1 MHIKCGSCGTR
12 YSLDA
17 DRIKGD
23 SVTIKCPSCHKSMV
37 VQKPQKS
44 TDPVTTH
51 TVGPGP
57 NQKKARKGKKL
68 LNGNG
73 TGSDLDL
80 TIEDLAAFQDLDLS
94 LLEDSGVFSV
104 DLPVKDHDSLD
115 LEDRVS
121 YDFSDVDVSALDEDS
136 YSQGKVVTVEF
147 EPPPGSFSA
156 AQSVA
161 LSTRTPQAVIYYTM
175 DGSEPGEESEAYLDP
190 IDVVETTTIKAIA
203 IKSGWDPSDLVEAEY
218 QITGKAGLVT
228 FLPEPGEFALE
239 TKVEL
244 TCATPNS
251 KIYYTIDGKEPTPK
265 SQVFEKPITI
275 PEDSEI
281 TIKARAYKKGWEPG
295 DVESGTYKVT
305 GHVKAITFSVEPG
318 VYTSGIEVALSCQT
332 PKADIHYTVDGSE
345 PTAKS
350 PKYGKPVPIKATT
363 TVKAR
368 AFLKGWTPSDVL
380 TGTFTITGKVKTPV
394 VSPEP
399 GVYPKPQH
407 VTITCP
413 DKEAAILFTTDG
425 TDPNENSPVFSQ
437 KLEISAP
444 TVIKAMAVI
453 PGWEPSDGIIAEY
466 EITGQAAEP
475 TCQPK
480 PGSYDNPIEVVLE
493 SSTPGAAIHFTLD
506 GSDPTEKSSNF
517 GSPIKLAESA
527 TLKARAFKP
536 GWEPS
541 RTLEAEYKIVQ
552 AVSGPVIS
560 PAAGRFKDGQTVSIK
575 CDTPEAEIY
584 YTLDGDEPT
593 EKKLKYGK
601 PFDVNESSIVKAR
614 AFRKGWTPSEIVT
627 AEFTITRIVAAPVA
641 SPAGGQFDK
650 TQSVSLSCGTSDA
663 AIYFTSDGSDPTEK
677 SPKYEKPIDIAESGA
692 LKAKAFKEGW
702 EPSDVVTAEFTI
714 TRTVAT
720 PAMSPSGGRFDKTQ
734 SVSLSCGTP
743 DAAVYY
749 TLDNSDPTEKSS
761 KYEKPIDIAETS
773 TLKVRAFHKG
783 WEPSEIATA
792 EFTITRTVATPAM
805 SPSGGRFDKTQSV
818 SLSCGTSDAAIYF
831 TSDGSD
837 PTEKSPKYEKPIDIA
852 ESGALKAKAF
862 KEGWEPSDV
871 VTAEFTITRTV
882 ATPAMSPSGGRFDKT
897 QSVSLSCST
906 SDAAI
911 YFTLDGSDPTE
922 KSSKYEKPI
931 DIAESGALR
940 AKAFKE
946 GWEPSGIAAAEFTI
960 TRTVATPAMSPSGGR
975 FDKTQSVSLS
985 CGTSDAAVYYTLDNS
1000 DPTEKS
1006 SKYEK
1011 PVEIADTST
1020 LKARA
1025 FHKGW
1030 EPSDVVT
1037 AEFTITRTVAT
1048 PAMSP
1053 SGGRFDKTQ
1062 SVSLSCGTSD
1072 AAVYYTLDNSDP
1084 TEKSSK
1090 YEKPVE
1096 IADTSTLKARAFHKG
1111 WEPSDVVTAEFTIT
1125 RTVATPAMSP
1135 SGGRFDKNQSV
1146 SLSCG
1151 TSDAAVYYTLDN
1163 SDPTEKSSKYEKP
1176 IEIAESGTLKAKA
1189 FKEGW
1194 EPSDIATAE
1203 FEITRSVA
1211 EPVISPAGGAFAD
1224 TQIIDISCSTED
1236 AAIHYTTDGTEPEEK
1251 STWYSGPIEISESVV
1266 LKARGFKKGWTP
1278 SQVVQSEFTI
1288 TRTVAAPVASP
1299 SGGQF
1304 DQAQTVSLSCD
1315 TPEATLYYTLDNS
1328 DPTEASLKYA
1338 EPIEVAGSTT
1348 LKARAFKDEWE
1359 PSDIVTA
1366 DFTISRA
1373 AATPVASPS
1382 GGQFDQTQT
1391 VSLSCDTPDAA
1402 IYYTL
1407 DNSDPTESSLKY
1419 TEPIE
1424 IAESTTLKARAF
1436 KDEWEPSDIVTADFT
1451 ISRAVA
1457 APVASPSGGQFDQ
1470 AQTVSLS
1477 CDTPEATLY
1486 YTLDN
1491 SDPTEASS
1499 KYGETIEVA
1508 ESTTLKARAFKD
1520 EWEPSDIVTADFTIS
1535 RAVATPVASPSGGQ
1549 FDQTQMV
1556 SLSCDTPDAAIYYT
1570 LDNSDPTESS
1580 LKYTEPIE
1588 IAESTTLKARAFKDQ
1603 WEPSGIAI
1611 ADFTISRTVATPVAS
1626 PSGGQFDQTQTV
1638 SLSCDTPDA
1647 AIYYTLDN
1655 SDPTENSSKYEGS
1668 IEIAESTT
1676 LKARA
1681 FKDQWEPSGIAIAD
1695 FTISRTVAT
1704 PVASPSGGQFD
1715 QTQTVS
1721 LSCDTPDAAIYY
1733 TLDNSDPTENSSKYE
1748 GSIEIAESTTLKV
1761 RAFNDGWE
1769 PSEIVTAEYAIT
1781 RKTEAPEF
1789 NPPPAEYAESVQVSI
1804 SSPAPNAVIHYTI
1817 DGTDPDAGAP
1827 VYDDSIVV
1835 LETTTIKAFAVVEGW
1850 EPSDIVVGEFWIPEE
1865 ELAHEEAQPP
1875 EDAFEEKPAAPVPTE
1890 ESQEAPEETA
1900 ESEEAPEETAESE
1913 EGPEET
1919 AESEEGPEETVESEE
1934 GPEETVEPE
1943 EAEEKELPPWA
1954 KPATPRDPG
1963 RIVPFPK
1970 IALDGTAVE
1979 TFVGKD
1985 GPEYGYEPLD
1995 VEGPPPSE
2003 PTPADEPEELQDV
2016 EEPAVVEEP
2025 EQEDVE
2031 VFEEEVAEA
2040 AEEPAPVEE
2049 DVVDLTSY
2057 EDEEESEED
2066 SAFDEEIKEPDED
2079 SVALGAYQSEQADD
2093 MGDIEVEPLP
2103 DDESGFVP
2111 FDSIEPPP
2119 SEPEL
2124 PPPPPEEPEVLQ
2136 VSAEPDLGAP
2146 SVEELEAERRAEEE
2160 ARAAREAE
2168 KEAERLAKEAE
2179 KEAERAAKEAQRQ
2192 AKEAEKEAERAAKE
2206 AEKEAQRQAKEA
2218 EKAEKEAEKEAKRQ
2232 AKEQARQLKPE
2243 RETNWRM
2250 IGIIAVVLVLV
2261 AVGVG
2266 LVMVLPSHLAKSEA
2280 KAAWQGYQVLKA
2292 LDDSVKANVPYEKY
2306 GLPVTKAR
2314 VEIDK
2319 LKDNPAY
2326 TQLDEIMTLYEVAGD
2341 LWDAKEFREE
2351 TAMVDALKKVCPLA
2365 ENLANAKDSPAQ
2377 KDAVQAKI
2385 GCAPG
2390 YYSGVFAEAEK
2401 PSTEPIKPDPRL
2413 VHVEAVLKML
2423 WAHASDKLETF
2434 AKLNKPE

>member
-614 AFRKGWTPSEIVT
+614 AFRKGWTPSEIAT
-627 AEFTITRIVAAPVA
+627 AEFTITRTVATPAM
-641 SPAGGQFDK
+641 SPSGGRFDK

-734 SVSLSCGTP
+734 SVSLSCSTS
-743 DAAVYY
+743 DAAIYF
-749 TLDNSDPTEKSS
+749 TLDGSDPTEKSS
-761 KYEKPIDIAETS
+761 KYEKPIDIAES
-773 TLKVRAFHKG
+773 GALRAKAFKEG
-783 WEPSEIATA
+783 WEPSGIAAA

-1090 YEKPVE
+1090 YEKP
-1096 IADTSTLKARAFHKG
+1096 
-1111 WEPSDVVTAEFTIT
+1111 
-1125 RTVATPAMSP
+1125 
-1135 SGGRFDKNQSV
+1135 
-1146 SLSCG
+1146 
-1151 TSDAAVYYTLDN
+1151 
-1163 SDPTEKSSKYEKP
+1163 

-1338 EPIEVAGSTT
+1338 EPIKVAGSTT

-1470 AQTVSLS
+1470 TQTVSLS

-1499 KYGETIEVA
+1499 KYSEAIDVA

-1580 LKYTEPIE
+1580 LKYTEP
-1588 IAESTTLKARAFKDQ
+1588 
-1603 WEPSGIAI
+1603 
-1611 ADFTISRTVATPVAS
+1611 
-1626 PSGGQFDQTQTV
+1626 
-1638 SLSCDTPDA
+1638 
-1647 AIYYTLDN
+1647 
-1655 SDPTENSSKYEGS
+1655 

-1890 ESQEAPEETA
+1890 ESQEAPEETVESEEGPEETA

-1919 AESEEGPEETVESEE
+1919 VESEE
-1934 GPEETVEPE
+1934 APEETAEPE

-2025 EQEDVE
+2025 EQGDVE

>member
-714 TRTVAT
+714 TRTVAA

-1090 YEKPVE
+1090 YEKP
-1096 IADTSTLKARAFHKG
+1096 
-1111 WEPSDVVTAEFTIT
+1111 
-1125 RTVATPAMSP
+1125 
-1135 SGGRFDKNQSV
+1135 
-1146 SLSCG
+1146 
-1151 TSDAAVYYTLDN
+1151 
-1163 SDPTEKSSKYEKP
+1163 

-1419 TEPIE
+1419 AEPIE

-1470 AQTVSLS
+1470 TQT
-1477 CDTPEATLY
+1477 
-1486 YTLDN
+1486 
-1491 SDPTEASS
+1491 
-1499 KYGETIEVA
+1499 
-1508 ESTTLKARAFKD
+1508 
-1520 EWEPSDIVTADFTIS
+1520 
-1535 RAVATPVASPSGGQ
+1535 
-1549 FDQTQMV
+1549 V

-1588 IAESTTLKARAFKDQ
+1588 IAESTTLKARAFKDE
-1603 WEPSGIAI
+1603 WEPSDIVT
-1611 ADFTISRTVATPVAS
+1611 ADFTISRAVATPVAS
-1626 PSGGQFDQTQTV
+1626 PSGGQFDQAQTV
-1638 SLSCDTPDA
+1638 SLSCDTPEA
-1647 AIYYTLDN
+1647 TLYYTLDN
-1655 SDPTENSSKYEGS
+1655 SDPTEASSKYG
-1668 IEIAESTT
+1668 ES
-1676 LKARA
+1676 
-1681 FKDQWEPSGIAIAD
+1681 D
-1695 FTISRTVAT
+1695 
-1704 PVASPSGGQFD
+1704 
-1715 QTQTVS
+1715 
-1721 LSCDTPDAAIYY
+1721 
-1733 TLDNSDPTENSSKYE
+1733 
-1748 GSIEIAESTTLKV
+1748 
-1761 RAFNDGWE
+1761 
-1769 PSEIVTAEYAIT
+1769 
-1781 RKTEAPEF
+1781 
-1789 NPPPAEYAESVQVSI
+1789 
-1804 SSPAPNAVIHYTI
+1804 
-1817 DGTDPDAGAP
+1817 
-1827 VYDDSIVV
+1827 
-1835 LETTTIKAFAVVEGW
+1835 
-1850 EPSDIVVGEFWIPEE
+1850 
-1865 ELAHEEAQPP
+1865 
-1875 EDAFEEKPAAPVPTE
+1875 
-1890 ESQEAPEETA
+1890 
-1900 ESEEAPEETAESE
+1900 
-1913 EGPEET
+1913 
-1919 AESEEGPEETVESEE
+1919 
-1934 GPEETVEPE
+1934 
-1943 EAEEKELPPWA
+1943 
-1954 KPATPRDPG
+1954 
-1963 RIVPFPK
+1963 
-1970 IALDGTAVE
+1970 
-1979 TFVGKD
+1979 
-1985 GPEYGYEPLD
+1985 
-1995 VEGPPPSE
+1995 
-2003 PTPADEPEELQDV
+2003 
-2016 EEPAVVEEP
+2016 
-2025 EQEDVE
+2025 
-2031 VFEEEVAEA
+2031 
-2040 AEEPAPVEE
+2040 
-2049 DVVDLTSY
+2049 
-2057 EDEEESEED
+2057 
-2066 SAFDEEIKEPDED
+2066 
-2079 SVALGAYQSEQADD
+2079 
-2093 MGDIEVEPLP
+2093 
-2103 DDESGFVP
+2103 
-2111 FDSIEPPP
+2111 
-2119 SEPEL
+2119 
-2124 PPPPPEEPEVLQ
+2124 
-2136 VSAEPDLGAP
+2136 
-2146 SVEELEAERRAEEE
+2146 
-2160 ARAAREAE
+2160 
-2168 KEAERLAKEAE
+2168 
-2179 KEAERAAKEAQRQ
+2179 
-2192 AKEAEKEAERAAKE
+2192 
-2206 AEKEAQRQAKEA
+2206 
-2218 EKAEKEAEKEAKRQ
+2218 
-2232 AKEQARQLKPE
+2232 
-2243 RETNWRM
+2243 
-2250 IGIIAVVLVLV
+2250 
-2261 AVGVG
+2261 
-2266 LVMVLPSHLAKSEA
+2266 
-2280 KAAWQGYQVLKA
+2280 
-2292 LDDSVKANVPYEKY
+2292 
-2306 GLPVTKAR
+2306 
-2314 VEIDK
+2314 
-2319 LKDNPAY
+2319 
-2326 TQLDEIMTLYEVAGD
+2326 
-2341 LWDAKEFREE
+2341 
-2351 TAMVDALKKVCPLA
+2351 
-2365 ENLANAKDSPAQ
+2365 
-2377 KDAVQAKI
+2377 
-2385 GCAPG
+2385 
-2390 YYSGVFAEAEK
+2390 
-2401 PSTEPIKPDPRL
+2401 
-2413 VHVEAVLKML
+2413 
-2423 WAHASDKLETF
+2423 
-2434 AKLNKPE
+2434 